1 MRDEGFPLSR
11 TSIAIRTPRC
21 ARTAEDANVEQAE
34 VVQVLDRSE
43 QLQNLVAAYHRLVHR
58 HGQRQDHVFGRVL
71 HQKLLLPRKVQN
83 GPHVAESLVNHRL
96 AIFFSKWFR

>member
-11 TSIAIRTPRC
+11 TSIAIRAPRC

-43 QLQNLVAAYHRLVHR
+43 QLQNLVAAITGLSTGMVKGKTTSSAGSSTRNFCFR
-58 HGQRQDHVFGRVL
+58 ARCRMART
-71 HQKLLLPRKVQN
+71 LLK
-83 GPHVAESLVNHRL
+83 A
-96 AIFFSKWFR
+96 W